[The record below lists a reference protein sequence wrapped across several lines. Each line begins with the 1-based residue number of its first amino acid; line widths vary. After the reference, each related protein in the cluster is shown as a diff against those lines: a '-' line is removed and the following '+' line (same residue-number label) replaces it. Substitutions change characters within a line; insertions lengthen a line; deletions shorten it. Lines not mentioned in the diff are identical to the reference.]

1 MFLDIVQFFFAS
13 ASFFLLFWEIQF
25 RRYVSRGWCHML
37 FCILLPWIVWVK
49 FLLIKVRYHNLTK
62 LAHPFPPLYYHTM
75 LHFMTCMASCFIIFL
90 LSLTCY
96 HTLLRFFYD
105 FYVFIGCHI
114 WLSSR
119 FLFLLLR
126 QLEYGKKFEFS
137 LKDMK
142 CIFLKIKHNAG
153 CQMNLMELEFNFQ
166 ETRSGKTQIFCSEI
180 TVLWGQ
186 KLDKLD
192 AVKQLWHRLAR
203 NRFYFSIPSQTWGLV
218 TLR

>member
-1 MFLDIVQFFFAS
+1 MMMNFLRFYSCVPPLIHKWKNIFTKLIFYSCVPWHSSIFFAS

-49 FLLIKVRYHNLTK
+49 FLLIKVRYHILTK
-62 LAHPFPPLYYHTM
+62 LAHPFPPLYYHTL

-96 HTLLRFFYD
+96 HTLLRIFYD

-126 QLEYGKKFEFS
+126 QLEYGKKIWI
-137 LKDMK
+137 L
-142 CIFLKIKHNAG
+142 IKRY
-153 CQMNLMELEFNFQ
+153 E
-166 ETRSGKTQIFCSEI
+166 
-180 TVLWGQ
+180 V
-186 KLDKLD
+186 
-192 AVKQLWHRLAR
+192 
-203 NRFYFSIPSQTWGLV
+203 YFSEN
-218 TLR
+218 